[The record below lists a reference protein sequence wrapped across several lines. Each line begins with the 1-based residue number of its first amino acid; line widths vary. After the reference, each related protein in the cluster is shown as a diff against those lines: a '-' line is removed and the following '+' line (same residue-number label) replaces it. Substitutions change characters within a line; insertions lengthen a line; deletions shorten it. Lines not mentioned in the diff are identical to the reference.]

1 MDVRLS
7 DATERGGEEGLTHP
21 SVENREENLIGS
33 ESSVPSI
40 QEFDGS
46 EDGPGRGEEEE
57 GRVRTEN
64 ENQERRGLETRETD
78 LMKIR
83 VLDRVREKM
92 KSRWEVPWREESTS
106 EREEGLTS
114 IQPKLQARSSHA
126 SRPSQKSRAELEP
139 SPTSIPFLR
148 SMKTK
153 RAEPKDPTKLLVL
166 EGFRSRRRATIA
178 CKVCRE
184 GSECRTRQK

>member
-46 EDGPGRGEEEE
+46 ENGPGRGEEEE

-64 ENQERRGLETRETD
+64 GNQERRGLETRETD

-83 VLDRVREKM
+83 VLERVREKM
-92 KSRWEVPWREESTS
+92 KSRWEVP
-106 EREEGLTS
+106 
-114 IQPKLQARSSHA
+114 
-126 SRPSQKSRAELEP
+126 
-139 SPTSIPFLR
+139 
-148 SMKTK
+148 
-153 RAEPKDPTKLLVL
+153 
-166 EGFRSRRRATIA
+166 
-178 CKVCRE
+178 
-184 GSECRTRQK
+184 